1 MSQSLVRVLANPA
14 LRRVQLAFLG
24 STLGDW
30 AYSTALVVWAYSAGG
45 ATAVG
50 VYLAL
55 RFVVGAVAGPI
66 GATLADRV
74 DRRQFMMGND
84 AARAALIGAAALVI
98 GIGGP
103 DLAVYAL
110 TLTAVGVGAS
120 FRSAQ
125 AGLLPRL
132 VSEPAELTAA
142 NAVSSNLE
150 TVAMFAG
157 PALGALLV
165 GAFDVELVLWLN
177 VATFVWSLALVAAIK
192 VPPAP
197 GATSPTDDLQEDE
210 EGNEGGFA
218 RDVTAGFAELGRDRD
233 LAAVATLAA
242 AQGLVW
248 GALTVFLVIVAVD
261 QLHTGAAGVGYL
273 NSVMGIG
280 TVVGGLVVLSRVSRG
295 RLAQDMAYGVLGWSL
310 PLLAMALFPSPVTAV
325 AALAVI
331 GLSDPWVNL
340 GLDTIPQ
347 RLAPDRILSRV
358 FSAVESALIGA
369 MALGSLLAPLLV
381 HLVGARVAMAVVGG
395 VVTVVVAVL
404 YGRLRRLDAR
414 LTEPEHVGLLGSL
427 DLFSVLPAPT
437 VETLARGLVP
447 ERYAAGDVILR
458 EGESADRFYV
468 IALGVVEVT
477 QAGRVLR
484 TERTGDYFGEIGLLR
499 DVPRTA
505 SVVAL
510 VDTVVLGLTRGD
522 FLGAVSGVRES
533 ARIAEDVVARRLA
546 V

>member
-1 MSQSLVRVLANPA
+1 MSQSLARVLANPA
-14 LRRVQLAFLG
+14 LRRVQLAFFG

-30 AYSTALVVWAYSAGG
+30 AYSTALIVWAYSAGG

-55 RFVVGAVAGPI
+55 RFVVGAVAGPV

-74 DRRQFMMGND
+74 GRKRFMMAND
-84 AARAALIGAAALVI
+84 AARAVLVGAAALTI
-98 GIGGP
+98 GVGGP
-103 DLAVYAL
+103 DLVVYAL

-125 AGLLPRL
+125 AGLMPRL

-165 GAFDVELVLWLN
+165 GAVDVELVLWLN
-177 VATFVWSLALVAAIK
+177 AATFVWSLALVAAVR
-192 VPPAP
+192 VPPA
-197 GATSPTDDLQEDE
+197 ATTEPAPEDE
-210 EGNEGGFA
+210 AERTGFA
-218 RDVTAGFAELGRDRD
+218 RDVTAGFVELRRDRD
-233 LAAVATLAA
+233 LGAVATLAS

-261 QLHTGAAGVGYL
+261 QLHSGAAGVGYL

-280 TVVGGLVVLSRVSRG
+280 TVVGGLVVLSRVGRG

-310 PLLAMALFPSPVTAV
+310 PLIAMALFPSPVTAL
-325 AALAVI
+325 AALSVI
-331 GLSDPWVNL
+331 GLADPWVNL

-347 RLAPDRILSRV
+347 RLAPERILSRV
-358 FSAVESALIGA
+358 FSAVESSLIA
-369 MALGSLLAPLLV
+369 SMAVGSLLAPLLI
-381 HLVGARVAMAVVGG
+381 HLVGARPAMAVVGG
-395 VVTVVVAVL
+395 SVTLLVL
-404 YGRLRRLDAR
+404 ALLARVRRLDER
-414 LTEPEHVGLLGSL
+414 LTEPEHVDLLRSL
-427 DLFSVLPAPT
+427 DLFAPLAAPT
-437 VETLARGLVP
+437 VEALAHGLVP
-447 ERYAAGDVILR
+447 VRYAAGDVILR
-458 EGESADRFYV
+458 EGEGADRFYV
-468 IALGVVEVT
+468 IALGMVEVT

-505 SVVAL
+505 SVTATA
-510 VDTVVLGLTRGD
+510 DTVVLALSRAD
-522 FLGAVSGVRES
+522 FLAAVSGVHDS

>member
-1 MSQSLVRVLANPA
+1 MLESLTRVFANPS
-14 LRRVQLAFLG
+14 LRRIQLAFFG

-30 AYSTALVVWAYSAGG
+30 AYSTALVVWAFSVGG

-66 GATLADRV
+66 GATVADRV
-74 DRRQFMMGND
+74 ARKHYMMAND
-84 AARAALIGAAALVI
+84 ATRAVLIGAAALTI
-98 GIGGP
+98 GVGGP

-125 AGLLPRL
+125 AGLVPRL

-165 GAFDVELVLWLN
+165 SAIDVEVVLWLN
-177 VATFVWSLALVAAIK
+177 AATFVWSLALVAAVT
-192 VPPAP
+192 VPPAAP
-197 GATSPTDDLQEDE
+197 ADAAPEDE
-210 EGNEGGFA
+210 DDHAGVA
-218 RDVTAGFAELGRDRD
+218 QDITAGFVELRRDRD
-233 LAAVATLAA
+233 LGAVAVLASL
-242 AQGLVW
+242 QGLVW

-261 QLHTGAAGVGYL
+261 QLHSGAAGVGYL

-280 TVVGGLVVLSRVSRG
+280 TVVGGLVVLSRVGRG

-310 PLLAMALFPSPVTAV
+310 PLLAMALFPSPVTAL
-325 AALAVI
+325 AALSVI
-331 GLSDPWVNL
+331 GLADPWVNL

-347 RLAPDRILSRV
+347 RLAPERILSRV
-358 FSAVESALIGA
+358 FSAVESSLIAA
-369 MALGSLLAPLLV
+369 MALGSLLAPLLI
-381 HLVGARVAMAVVGG
+381 HLVGARPAMALVGG
-395 VVTVVVAVL
+395 FVTLVVL
-404 YGRLRRLDAR
+404 GLLGRMGRLDAR
-414 LTEPEHVGLLGSL
+414 LTEPDHLGLLRSL
-427 DLFSVLPAPT
+427 DLFSPLPLPT

-447 ERYAAGDVILR
+447 VRYGSGDVILQ

-468 IALGVVEVT
+468 IAVGAVEVT
-477 QAGRVLR
+477 HSGRVLR

-505 SVVAL
+505 SVTAMM
-510 VDTVVLGLTRGD
+510 DTVVLGLSRAD
-522 FLGAVSGVRES
+522 FLAAVSGVHES
-533 ARIAEDVVARRLA
+533 TRIAEDVVARRLA